1 MDAAT
6 LFHGQSQRYAADST
20 TDSLGLAAWS
30 LETWQALFAHTSPV
44 QLGSGDVLI
53 RRGDQDRA
61 LYFVVSG
68 ELEVRASASASD
80 ALGQLFRESP
90 GSVFGEI
97 SLFDGKARTA
107 TVWATRPSELRKLDL
122 PGLRAFMAQHPGHG
136 GELLFALGQVLAMRL
151 RRSEDS
157 ARRRD

>member
-1 MDAAT
+1 MEAAT
-6 LFHGQSQRYAADST
+6 LFHGQGRREGAADS
-20 TDSLGLAAWS
+20 LRLPGWP
-30 LETWQALFAHTSPV
+30 LEAWQALFAHASPV
-44 QLGSGDVLI
+44 HLGSGEVLI

-68 ELEVRASASASD
+68 ELEVRAHAGGGSD

-107 TVWATRPSELRKLDL
+107 TVWATKPTELLKLDL
-122 PGLRAFMAQHPGHG
+122 SGLQAFNAQHPDRGN
-136 GELLFALGQVLAMRL
+136 ELLFALGEVLAMRL

-157 ARRRD
+157 AARRR

>member
-6 LFHGQSQRYAADST
+6 LFHGQAGRERTADA
-20 TDSLGLAAWS
+20 LALPGWPLAA
-30 LETWQALFAHTSPV
+30 WQALFAYASPV
-44 QLGSGDVLI
+44 RLGNGDVLI
-53 RRGDQDRA
+53 RRGDADRA

-68 ELEVRASASASD
+68 ELEVRAHAGGGSD

-90 GSVFGEI
+90 GAVFGEI

-107 TVWATRPSELRKLDL
+107 TVWATKPTELLKLDL
-122 PGLRAFMAQHPGHG
+122 PGLQAFTAQHPDRGN
-136 GELLFALGQVLAMRL
+136 ELLFALGEVLAMRL

-157 ARRRD
+157 AARRR